1 MRNIWTIAKKEYAGL
16 FHSPIAYVVGV
27 VVFLVMGI
35 FFSYDLNAAIT
46 YQYTPDF
53 TYELDILIFPLIF
66 LAIPILTMK
75 TFSEENKSGTLE
87 LLLTAPVKDHELVI
101 GKWLGTFLFFLSL
114 ILLTWFY
121 PLVLNAIIDPGI
133 DQPKI
138 LANYLGVTLM
148 ASAMTAIGIYISSLF
163 KNTIAALM
171 ASLGTLLVFWLI
183 SAPAQFFP
191 GTVAADVFTN
201 LSITQHYY
209 NSFRAG
215 MVDLLDVSYYVS
227 LTLLALF
234 LGTRSIESKRW
245 R

>member
-1 MRNIWTIAKKEYAGL
+1 MRNIWTIAKKEYAS
-16 FHSPIAYVVGV
+16 FFYSPVAYVVGV

-35 FFSYDLNAAIT
+35 FFSFDLNAAIA
-46 YQYTPDF
+46 YQYVPDF

-66 LAIPILTMK
+66 LIVPILTMK
-75 TFSEENKSGTLE
+75 TLSEENKSGTLE

-121 PLVLNAIIDPGI
+121 PLVLNTIIDPGI
-133 DQPKI
+133 DQSKVV
-138 LANYLGVTLM
+138 ANYLGVTLM
-148 ASAMTAIGIYISSLF
+148 ASAMTAIGVYVSSLF

-171 ASLGTLLVFWLI
+171 ASLGALLVLWLI
-183 SAPAQFFP
+183 AVPAQFFP
-191 GTVAADVFTN
+191 GTTAAEIFNN
-201 LSITQHYY
+201 LSLTQHYF
-209 NSFRAG
+209 NSFRSG
-215 MVDLLDVSYYVS
+215 VVDLLDTAYYVS
-227 LTLLALF
+227 LTILALF